1 MTISP
6 EKVWFDGD
14 NLWVLLSDGRT
25 VGAPLVWFFRLT
37 RKSLAE
43 GWAMPVLRSLAK

>member
-6 EKVWFDGD
+6 EKVWFGGD

-25 VGAPLVWFFRLT
+25 VGAPLVWGISLT
-37 RKSLAE
+37 QSVRVWLSLS
-43 GWAMPVLRSLAK
+43 G